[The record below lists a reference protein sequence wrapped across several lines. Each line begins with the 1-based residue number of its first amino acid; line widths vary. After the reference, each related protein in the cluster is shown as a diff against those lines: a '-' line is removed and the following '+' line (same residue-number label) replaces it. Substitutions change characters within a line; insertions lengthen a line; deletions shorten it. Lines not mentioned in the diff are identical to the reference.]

1 MANFKMGL
9 QCYQFF
15 LLLTRSC
22 EQVFQN
28 EMIGERAVQ
37 LSVLELITS
46 ANQSG
51 GKDPKK
57 PMKTE
62 RR

>member
-28 EMIGERAVQ
+28 EIIGERAVQ

-46 ANQSG
+46 ANQSS

>member
-1 MANFKMGL
+1 MASFKMGL

-46 ANQSG
+46 ANQNSG
-51 GKDPKK
+51 QYPKK
-57 PMKTE
+57 PVKTE